1 MSFVYLK
8 AEKHC
13 ANMSQ
18 FTLTI
23 IKFPLSKPLSK
34 LLNAHSILKRKGGG
48 KKRGQIRQSYNIN

>member
-18 FTLTI
+18 FSLNI
-23 IKFPLSKPLSK
+23 IKFPLSKPHPFSFMGAYM
-34 LLNAHSILKRKGGG
+34 LLNAHSK
-48 KKRGQIRQSYNIN
+48 